1 MTFMDIEELK
11 PELVR
16 IESSIK
22 TITGDNIE
30 NMTYWWRNEEKCD
43 KVETLLQQRRTI
55 LNQMFTATSA
65 ELEHFRQVNEML
77 YNLTAQLFD
86 RVKDLSHSS
95 EKVANSTYDDD
106 YEIFG
111 TLQVS
116 VELETDIL
124 TLDDDDYYGSDFY
137 L

>member
-11 PELVR
+11 QELVR

-30 NMTYWWRNEEKCD
+30 YMTYWWRNEEKCD

-77 YNLTAQLFD
+77 YNLTLQLFN
-86 RVKDLSHSS
+86 RVKSLSNSC
-95 EKVANSTYDDD
+95 EKIADTAFDDD
-106 YEIFG
+106 TVTANER
-111 TLQVS
+111 
-116 VELETDIL
+116 ENR
-124 TLDDDDYYGSDFY
+124 
-137 L
+137 